1 MDVVDL
7 RVAAANYAA
16 MDPMAA
22 MNASMNANINM
33 NVNGGV
39 NVNGSGEHA
48 PLLGVAPV

>member
-1 MDVVDL
+1 MVDL

-22 MNASMNANINM
+22 MHASLNPNM
-33 NVNGGV
+33 
-39 NVNGSGEHA
+39 NVNGSGENA